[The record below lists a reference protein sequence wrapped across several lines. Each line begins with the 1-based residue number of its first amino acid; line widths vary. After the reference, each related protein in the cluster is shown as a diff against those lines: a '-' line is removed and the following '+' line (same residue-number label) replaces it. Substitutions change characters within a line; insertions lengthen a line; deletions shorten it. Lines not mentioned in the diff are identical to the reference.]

1 MFFQSFTDL
10 LSDQNKICSC
20 RPVSLQGRMSFRYM
34 TGSCVVFSH
43 THGNMSVTLGSWRLC
58 EPAVVSLTV
67 IWLLFT
73 LSFVCIFDWDIIQ
86 RAFLKE
92 QSLKFT
98 LCVSDPDPSNVS
110 QDLVGISISSMLES
124 AYTAGC
130 KADHDH
136 GQRPD
141 QTQARVSSGRFTAH
155 PVWIC
160 FGSIHSVLFCPDMI
174 CFPYFNDSQK

>member
-1 MFFQSFTDL
+1 MLFQSFAEL
-10 LSDQNKICSC
+10 LSAQNTICSC

-34 TGSCVVFSH
+34 TRSCVVFSH
-43 THGNMSVTLGSWRLC
+43 THGNMSVTLGSCRLR

-67 IWLLFT
+67 IWLLFM
-73 LSFVCIFDWDIIQ
+73 LSFVRIFDWVIIQ

-98 LCVSDPDPSNVS
+98 LGVSDPDPSNVS
-110 QDLVGISISSMLES
+110 QDLVWISISSMLES

-141 QTQARVSSGRFTAH
+141 LTKGLSFFWSLHSSSRLDLL
-155 PVWIC
+155 W
-160 FGSIHSVLFCPDMI
+160 IHSQCLISSWHDLFSI
-174 CFPYFNDSQK
+174 F